1 MAFKAPLIL
10 GVAGIALLAGCVQN
24 PYQYDDPNARTKG
37 GALTGALI
45 GATIGA
51 TSGGD
56 DRLAKAV
63 IGGAIGAAAGGA
75 IGSSLDAQ
83 AAELRQQLGGNASV
97 VNNGDRINVTMGQ
110 DILFAT
116 DSATLRYDQLGDLNA
131 VAASL
136 QRYPDS
142 RIEIVGHTDHDGD
155 AAYNQDLSE
164 RRARAVQAALQQA
177 GVPAARLTAIGRGES
192 QPVASNYTAQGK
204 AANRRVEIFIRGN
217 R

>member
-1 MAFKAPLIL
+1 MKRVSPLIASA
-10 GVAGIALLAGCVQN
+10 VALLTLTACVDPN
-24 PYQYDDPNARTKG
+24 SYPNDPNARQKG
-37 GALTGALI
+37 GAVTGALI
-45 GATIGA
+45 GGFIGA
-51 TSGGD
+51 QSSDDKLLKAAAGATLGGIVG
-56 DRLAKAV
+56 A
-63 IGGAIGAAAGGA
+63 AIGA
-75 IGSSLDAQ
+75 DFDRQ
-83 AAELRQQLGGNASV
+83 ARELRAQMSGNSTV
-97 VNNGDRINVTMGQ
+97 TQTENGLLVTMGQ

>member
-1 MAFKAPLIL
+1 MKRVTPLIASA
-10 GVAGIALLAGCVQN
+10 VALLTLTACVDPN
-24 PYQYDDPNARTKG
+24 AYPNDPNARQKG
-37 GALTGALI
+37 GAVTGALI
-45 GATIGA
+45 GGFIGA
-51 TSGGD
+51 QSSDDKLLKAAAGATLGGIVG
-56 DRLAKAV
+56 A
-63 IGGAIGAAAGGA
+63 AIGA
-75 IGSSLDAQ
+75 DFDRQ
-83 AAELRQQLGGNASV
+83 ARELRAQMSGNSTV
-97 VNNGDRINVTMGQ
+97 TQTDNGLLVTMGQ

>member
-1 MAFKAPLIL
+1 MR
-10 GVAGIALLAGCVQN
+10 GVFLEI
-24 PYQYDDPNARTKG
+24 
-37 GALTGALI
+37 
-45 GATIGA
+45 
-51 TSGGD
+51 
-56 DRLAKAV
+56 RLAFGV
-63 IGGAIGAAAGGA
+63 DQGGRASTIAGFAPRTAGP
-75 IGSSLDAQ
+75 
-83 AAELRQQLGGNASV
+83 RNA
-97 VNNGDRINVTMGQ
+97 NGEPTAKDEY